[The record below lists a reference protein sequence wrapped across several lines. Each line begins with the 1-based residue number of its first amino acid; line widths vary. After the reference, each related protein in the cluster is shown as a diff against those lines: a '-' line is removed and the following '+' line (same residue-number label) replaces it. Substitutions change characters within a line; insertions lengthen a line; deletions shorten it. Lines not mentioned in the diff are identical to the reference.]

1 VIRDGIRYEVSDA
14 DLLRQTVPVLKRTR
28 DRLFFHFG
36 AVNDSGLRVIVAASN
51 SAFAAETGPHFPDWG
66 VGAADI
72 RTFRIV
78 LRAPGSGGWP
88 HSYAQVVAHE
98 YAHIYLHLL
107 AGPRARIPRWL
118 NEGFAMHAAFEW
130 GVARHLRLMRASWT
144 GSLLNLSEME
154 AVNRF
159 QGEKAALAYT
169 QAFAAYQ
176 FLQEQHGREGVQEL
190 LRALGRGLSMDQA
203 FWQALGSGYPDFQGA
218 LHQHLEEQAN
228 VMALVFDSGFI
239 WGLLALL
246 FVAGWLIKKY
256 RSRAIE
262 RRWQIEDRIHGEA
275 DFNEYVDPDD
285 DESWRS
291 GA

>member
-1 VIRDGIRYEVSDA
+1 VERDGIHYVVEDS

-28 DRLFFHFG
+28 DLLHFHFG
-36 AVNDSGLRVIVAASN
+36 EVNDSGLRVIVAATD

-66 VGAADI
+66 VGAADM
-72 RTFRIV
+72 RNFRIV
-78 LRAPGSGGWP
+78 VRAPGSGGWP
-88 HSYAQVVAHE
+88 HSYAQVVSHE
-98 YAHIYLHLL
+98 YAHIYLQLL

-118 NEGFAMHAAFEW
+118 NEGFAMHSAFEW

-144 GSLLNLSEME
+144 DRLLSLSEME

-169 QAFAAYQ
+169 QAFAGYQ
-176 FLQEQHGREGVQEL
+176 FLQEQYGREGVQDL
-190 LRALGRGLSMDQA
+190 LRALGRGLSIDQA
-203 FWQALGSGYPDFQGA
+203 FLQALGTGYPEFQAA
-218 LHQHLEEQAN
+218 LTVQLKEQAN
-228 VMALVFDSGFI
+228 VIALIFDSGFI
-239 WGLLALL
+239 WGLLAMLII
-246 FVAGWLIKKY
+246 VGWLIKKR
-256 RSRAIE
+256 RSREIE
-262 RRWQIEDRIHGEA
+262 RRWQLEDRIHGEG